1 MASYGAKYIKWAPF
15 ADANPE
21 SGNGYPKYG
30 KALVMSKLV
39 KVTDNPTYAEG
50 KLYGDDELAEYASE
64 FVENDIDIEVTEITN
79 EMAKGIFGASLAAES
94 EDLVLGSNDAAP
106 YGGLAFIC
114 CKMVGGKKSYQ
125 GIFFPKNKSAM
136 QGEEYNTKGD
146 SITFG
151 TGKIKLKGSAAVN
164 GAWKVKSKAFPTETE
179 AKAWVDEKLP
189 DAGTAAA

>member
-15 ADANPE
+15 AENDAE
-21 SGNGYPKYG
+21 SGEGYPKYG
-30 KALVMSKLV
+30 AALVLSKLV

-64 FVENDIDIEVTEITN
+64 FVENDIDIEVTEISN
-79 EMAKGIFGASLAAES
+79 EMAKGIFGASLEET
-94 EDLVLGSNDAAP
+94 EDLAFGSNDSAP

-114 CKMVGGKKSYQ
+114 CKMVNGKKSFQ
-125 GIFFPKNKSAM
+125 GVYLPKNKSAM

-151 TGKIKLKGSAAVN
+151 TGKIKLKGSAASN
-164 GAWKVKSKAFPTETE
+164 GKWKVKSKAFPTEAE

-189 DAGTAAA
+189 DAGTTT

>member
-1 MASYGAKYIKWAPF
+1 MATYGAKYIKWAPF
-15 ADANPE
+15 ADVGPE
-21 SGNGYPKYG
+21 SGEGYPKYG
-30 KALVMSKLV
+30 SALVLSKLV
-39 KVTDNPTYAEG
+39 KVTDSPTYAEG

-79 EMAKGIFGASLAAES
+79 EMAKGVFGASLEET
-94 EDLVLGSNDAAP
+94 EDLVFGSNDSAP

-125 GIFFPKNKSAM
+125 GIYYPKNKSAM

-151 TGKIKLKGSAAVN
+151 TGKIKLKGSAANN

-179 AKAWVDEKLP
+179 AKSWVDTKLP
-189 DAGTAAA
+189 DAGTTA

>member
-1 MASYGAKYIKWAPF
+1 MATYGAKYIKWAPF
-15 ADANPE
+15 ADVDPE
-21 SGNGYPKYG
+21 SGEGYPKYG
-30 KALVMSKLV
+30 PALVLSKLV
-39 KVTDNPTYAEG
+39 KVTDSPTYAEG

-64 FVENDIDIEVTEITN
+64 FVENDIDIEVTEISN
-79 EMAKGIFGASLAAES
+79 EMAKGVFGASLEET
-94 EDLVLGSNDAAP
+94 EDLAFGSNDSAP

-125 GIFFPKNKSAM
+125 GIYYPKNKSAM

-151 TGKIKLKGSAAVN
+151 TGKIKLKGSAANN

-179 AKAWVDEKLP
+179 AKSWIDTKLP
-189 DAGTAAA
+189 DAGTTA